1 MPNNAIPLASSVEAA
16 ARKLQ
21 IRFRKFSLSKDTIY
35 FCTLP
40 NLLKFNLSVWADGP
54 IKLWRLVDAPLSK
67 SKTLHLECRDDTR
80 PELVLG
86 ISSTEDGMFRIYAEA
101 KLDPESPDVEQELQH
116 LLTGYCRIIQKP
128 PFAGHNL

>member
-1 MPNNAIPLASSVEAA
+1 MPNNAIPLAPLVESVAQ
-16 ARKLQ
+16 KLQ
-21 IRFRKFSLSKDTIY
+21 IRFRKFPLSKDTIY

-40 NLLKFNLSVWADGP
+40 NLLKFDISVWADGS

-67 SKTLHLECRDDTR
+67 SKTLHLECRDDAH
-80 PELVLG
+80 PEQVLG
-86 ISSTEDGMFRIYAEA
+86 VSSTHDGMFRVYAEA